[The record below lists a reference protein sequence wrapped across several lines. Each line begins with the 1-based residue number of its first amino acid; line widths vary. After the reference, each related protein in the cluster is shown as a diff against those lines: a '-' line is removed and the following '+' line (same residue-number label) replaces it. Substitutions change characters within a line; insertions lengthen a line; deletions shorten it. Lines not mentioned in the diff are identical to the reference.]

1 MKLKR
6 PGPNSEEYVIQPPCG
21 DGDNWGC
28 NRLVKDLNVLTDGKV
43 AADPDTTP
51 FNWRQPKAVGKVAVT
66 QSPTP
71 ADNESDPGAS
81 DPGQVKPPPKH
92 PSQSKKPG
100 ISHDEQ
106 GTSNPGDDEIEPP
119 PKHPSARPGRPARPP
134 TQGDGEDHPGQ
145 GGDDDDNPQVLVLE
159 PSPSL
164 SPSQTLG

>member
-6 PGPNSEEYVIQPPCG
+6 PGPNGEEYIIQPPCG

-43 AADPDTTP
+43 AADLDTTP

-100 ISHDEQ
+100 TSHDEQ
-106 GTSNPGDDEIEPP
+106 D
-119 PKHPSARPGRPARPP
+119 PSIR
-134 TQGDGEDHPGQ
+134 GDGEDHPGQ
-145 GGDDDDNPQVLVLE
+145 GGDDDDNPSTGTK
-159 PSPSL
+159 PKPK
-164 SPSQTLG
+164 PKPKGNGRTRRHFYA